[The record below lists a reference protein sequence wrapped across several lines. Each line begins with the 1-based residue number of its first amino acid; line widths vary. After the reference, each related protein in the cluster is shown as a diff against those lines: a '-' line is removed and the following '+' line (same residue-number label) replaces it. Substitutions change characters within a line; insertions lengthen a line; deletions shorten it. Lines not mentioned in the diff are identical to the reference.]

1 MEMQL
6 IKAVNY
12 SSAYEA
18 NFAQFADT
26 AQSRM
31 MFHKTMKMMTQ
42 IWAHF
47 LHVHYAFAE
56 GKWYQDT

>member
-31 MFHKTMKMMTQ
+31 MFHKTWKVAMVSPC
-42 IWAHF
+42 W
-47 LHVHYAFAE
+47 
-56 GKWYQDT
+56 